1 MDLKKQGDFQICISV
16 PLTWITETYLE
27 ASQLST
33 MKLFRKKAPSWM
45 FESFLNTS
53 LDDGIHKDNNDKLS
67 GLISSRNQFSGTSLV
82 TYISFLKNNSML
94 YICNQVFFHGVLRTM
109 AYRSICTVV

>member
-1 MDLKKQGDFQICISV
+1 MDLKKQGDFQIYISV
-16 PLTWITETYLE
+16 PLTWNYRDVFRSQPTIYDE
-27 ASQLST
+27 AFSQ
-33 MKLFRKKAPSWM
+33 KAPSWM

-109 AYRSICTVV
+109 AYLKICTVV